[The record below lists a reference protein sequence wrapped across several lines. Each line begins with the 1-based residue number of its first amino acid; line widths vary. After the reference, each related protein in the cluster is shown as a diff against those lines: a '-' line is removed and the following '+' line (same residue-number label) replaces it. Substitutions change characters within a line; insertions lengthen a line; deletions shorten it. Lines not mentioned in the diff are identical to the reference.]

1 MKRYEVKKLLC
12 FLKFRYIYIYF
23 LLYIVADYFFKDRV
37 SELGVFSFINSY
49 FGIVVFPLIIIL
61 LFSILFPFI
70 NNKTKKMLLS
80 VRLYCFFL
88 LSLSCILLY
97 LMYALKLPFAEIVA
111 DDEIIERF
119 LQLSLY
125 KYKIGLVATYGFY
138 LLLTNVMFK
147 YIYIGLGVI
156 IFCTTFLIVAKA
168 INRGI
173 SKMYHDYKERKRI
186 AREEQLIREQIA
198 IKEALEKREAMM
210 KEKLEQEKE
219 NKIKERVEEVLLNK
233 ELILDN
239 STTEDENIPKEKEEK
254 EIPKSLNPNKNLS
267 QEKIENR
274 NNPPESS
281 ERFNDN
287 FNLFT
292 INNSEEKEKN
302 GNILDESTKNDGI
315 DKINERELLKII
327 KEKEGVKNDTS
338 IKISKEKR
346 DS

>member
-1 MKRYEVKKLLC
+1 MKKLLC

-23 LLYIVADYFFKDRV
+23 LLYIVADYFFKGRV
-37 SELGVFSFINSY
+37 SELGVFNFISSY

-97 LMYALKLPFAEIVA
+97 LMYILKLPFDEVVA
-111 DDEIIERF
+111 DDKIVREF

-186 AREEQLIREQIA
+186 AKEEQLIREQIA

-219 NKIKERVEEVLLNK
+219 NKIKERVEEVLLNR
-233 ELILDN
+233 EIILDN
-239 STTEDENIPKEKEEK
+239 STSEVENTPQEDQDKKIT
-254 EIPKSLNPNKNLS
+254 KSLDPNKNLS

-292 INNSEEKEKN
+292 INSSEEKNKN
-302 GNILDESTKNDGI
+302 RNTLDETLKNEEI

-338 IKISKEKR
+338 IKISKKKR

>member
-1 MKRYEVKKLLC
+1 MKKLLW

-23 LLYIVADYFFKDRV
+23 LLYMVADYFFKGRV
-37 SELGVFSFINSY
+37 SELGIFSFIDSY

-70 NNKTKKMLLS
+70 TNKTKKMLLS

-88 LSLSCILLY
+88 LSISCILLY
-97 LMYALKLPFAEIVA
+97 LMYILKLPFAETIA
-111 DDEIIERF
+111 DDEIIKEF
-119 LQLSLY
+119 FQLSIY

-147 YIYIGLGVI
+147 YLYIGLGVI

-173 SKMYHDYKERKRI
+173 SKMYHNYKEKKRI

-198 IKEALEKREAMM
+198 IKEALEKREALM

-239 STTEDENIPKEKEEK
+239 STTEVENILEEEK
-254 EIPKSLNPNKNLS
+254 KTVTKSLDPNKNLS

-274 NNPPESS
+274 NNPPKNS

-292 INNSEEKEKN
+292 ISDNSKEKDKN
-302 GNILDESTKNDGI
+302 GNILDENIKNDGI

>member
-1 MKRYEVKKLLC
+1 MKKLLW

-23 LLYIVADYFFKDRV
+23 LLYMVADYFFKGRV
-37 SELGVFSFINSY
+37 SELGIFSFIDSY

-70 NNKTKKMLLS
+70 TNKTKKMLLS

-88 LSLSCILLY
+88 LSISCILLY
-97 LMYALKLPFAEIVA
+97 LMYILKLPFAETIA
-111 DDEIIERF
+111 DDEIIKEF
-119 LQLSLY
+119 FQLSIY

-147 YIYIGLGVI
+147 YLYIGLGVI

-173 SKMYHDYKERKRI
+173 SKMYHNYKEKKRI

-198 IKEALEKREAMM
+198 IKEALEKREALM

-239 STTEDENIPKEKEEK
+239 STTEVENILEEEK
-254 EIPKSLNPNKNLS
+254 KTVTKSLDPNKNIS

-274 NNPPESS
+274 NNPPKNS

-292 INNSEEKEKN
+292 ISDNSKEKDKN
-302 GNILDESTKNDGI
+302 GNILDENIKNDGI

>member
-1 MKRYEVKKLLC
+1 MKKLLW

-23 LLYIVADYFFKDRV
+23 LLYMVADYFFKGRV
-37 SELGVFSFINSY
+37 SELGIFSFIDSY

-70 NNKTKKMLLS
+70 TNKTKKMLLS

-88 LSLSCILLY
+88 LSISCILLY
-97 LMYALKLPFAEIVA
+97 LMYILKLPFAETIA
-111 DDEIIERF
+111 DDEIIKEF
-119 LQLSLY
+119 FQLSIY

-147 YIYIGLGVI
+147 YLYIGLGVI

-173 SKMYHDYKERKRI
+173 SKMYHNYKEKKRI

-198 IKEALEKREAMM
+198 IKEALEKREALM

-239 STTEDENIPKEKEEK
+239 STPEVENILEEEK
-254 EIPKSLNPNKNLS
+254 KTVTKSLDPNKNLS

-274 NNPPESS
+274 NNPPKNS

-292 INNSEEKEKN
+292 INDNSKEKDKN
-302 GNILDESTKNDGI
+302 GNILDENIKNDGI

-338 IKISKEKR
+338 IKVSKEKR

>member
-1 MKRYEVKKLLC
+1 MKKLLW

-23 LLYIVADYFFKDRV
+23 LLYMVADYFFKGRV
-37 SELGVFSFINSY
+37 SELGIFSFIDSY

-70 NNKTKKMLLS
+70 TNKTKKMLLS

-88 LSLSCILLY
+88 LSISCILLY
-97 LMYALKLPFAEIVA
+97 LMYILKLPFAETIA
-111 DDEIIERF
+111 DDEIIKEF
-119 LQLSLY
+119 FQLSIY

-147 YIYIGLGVI
+147 YLYIGLGVI

-173 SKMYHDYKERKRI
+173 SKMYHNYKEKKRI

-198 IKEALEKREAMM
+198 IKEALEKREALM

-239 STTEDENIPKEKEEK
+239 STTELENILEEEK
-254 EIPKSLNPNKNLS
+254 KTVTKSLDPNKNLS

-274 NNPPESS
+274 NNPPKNS

-292 INNSEEKEKN
+292 INDNSKEKDKN
-302 GNILDESTKNDGI
+302 GNILDENIKNDGI

-338 IKISKEKR
+338 LKISKEKR

>member
-1 MKRYEVKKLLC
+1 MKKLLW

-23 LLYIVADYFFKDRV
+23 LLYLVADYFFKGRV
-37 SELGVFSFINSY
+37 SELGIFSFIDSY

-70 NNKTKKMLLS
+70 TNKTKKMLLS

-88 LSLSCILLY
+88 LSISCILLY
-97 LMYALKLPFAEIVA
+97 LMYILKLPFAETIA
-111 DDEIIERF
+111 DDEIIKEF
-119 LQLSLY
+119 FQLSIY

-147 YIYIGLGVI
+147 YLYIGLGII

-173 SKMYHDYKERKRI
+173 SKMYHNYKEKKRI

-198 IKEALEKREAMM
+198 IKEALEKREALM

-239 STTEDENIPKEKEEK
+239 STTEVENILEEEK
-254 EIPKSLNPNKNLS
+254 KTVTKSLDPNKNIS

-274 NNPPESS
+274 NNPPKNS

-292 INNSEEKEKN
+292 ISDNSKEKDKN
-302 GNILDESTKNDGI
+302 GNILDENIKNDGI

>member
-1 MKRYEVKKLLC
+1 MKKLLC

-23 LLYIVADYFFKDRV
+23 LLYIVADYFFKGRV
-37 SELGVFSFINSY
+37 SELGVFNFISSY

-97 LMYALKLPFAEIVA
+97 LMYILKLPFDEVVA
-111 DDEIIERF
+111 DDKIVREF

-186 AREEQLIREQIA
+186 AKEEQLIREQIA

-219 NKIKERVEEVLLNK
+219 NKIKERVEEVLLNR
-233 ELILDN
+233 EIILDN
-239 STTEDENIPKEKEEK
+239 SATEDENIPKEEEEK
-254 EIPKSLNPNKNLS
+254 KIPKSLNPNKNLS

-327 KEKEGVKNDTS
+327 KEKEGAKNDTS

>member
-1 MKRYEVKKLLC
+1 MKKLLW

-23 LLYIVADYFFKDRV
+23 LLYMVADYFFKGRV
-37 SELGVFSFINSY
+37 SELGIFSFIDSY

-70 NNKTKKMLLS
+70 TNKTKKMLLS

-88 LSLSCILLY
+88 LSISCILLY
-97 LMYALKLPFAEIVA
+97 LMYILKLPFAETIA
-111 DDEIIERF
+111 DDEIIKEF
-119 LQLSLY
+119 FQLSIY

-147 YIYIGLGVI
+147 YLYIGLGVI

-173 SKMYHDYKERKRI
+173 SKMYHNYKEKKRI

-198 IKEALEKREAMM
+198 IKEALEKREALM

-239 STTEDENIPKEKEEK
+239 STTELENILEEEK
-254 EIPKSLNPNKNLS
+254 KTVTKSLDPNKNLS

-274 NNPPESS
+274 NNPPKNS

-292 INNSEEKEKN
+292 INDNSKEKDKN
-302 GNILDESTKNDGI
+302 GNILDENIKNDGI

>member
-1 MKRYEVKKLLC
+1 MKKLLW

-23 LLYIVADYFFKDRV
+23 LLYMVADYFFKGRV
-37 SELGVFSFINSY
+37 SELGIFSFIDSY

-70 NNKTKKMLLS
+70 TNKTKKMLLS

-88 LSLSCILLY
+88 LSISCILLY
-97 LMYALKLPFAEIVA
+97 LMYILKLPFAETIA
-111 DDEIIERF
+111 DDEIIKEF
-119 LQLSLY
+119 FQLSIY

-147 YIYIGLGVI
+147 YLYIGLGVI

-173 SKMYHDYKERKRI
+173 SKMYHNYKEKKRI

-198 IKEALEKREAMM
+198 IKEALEKREALM

-239 STTEDENIPKEKEEK
+239 STTEVENILEEEK
-254 EIPKSLNPNKNLS
+254 KTVTKSLDPNKNLS

-274 NNPPESS
+274 NNPPKNS

-292 INNSEEKEKN
+292 INDNSKEKDKN
-302 GNILDESTKNDGI
+302 GNILDENIKNDGI

>member
-1 MKRYEVKKLLC
+1 MKKLLW

-23 LLYIVADYFFKDRV
+23 LLYMVADYFFKGRV
-37 SELGVFSFINSY
+37 SELGIFSFIDSY
-49 FGIVVFPLIIIL
+49 
-61 LFSILFPFI
+61 FPFI
-70 NNKTKKMLLS
+70 TNKTKKMLLS

-88 LSLSCILLY
+88 LSISCILLY
-97 LMYALKLPFAEIVA
+97 LMYILKLPFAETIA
-111 DDEIIERF
+111 DDEIIKEF
-119 LQLSLY
+119 FQLSIY

-147 YIYIGLGVI
+147 YLYIGLGVI

-173 SKMYHDYKERKRI
+173 SKMYHNYKEKKRI

-198 IKEALEKREAMM
+198 IKEALEKREALM

-239 STTEDENIPKEKEEK
+239 STTEVENILEEEK
-254 EIPKSLNPNKNLS
+254 KTVTKSLDPNKNLS

-274 NNPPESS
+274 NNPPKNS

-292 INNSEEKEKN
+292 INDNSKEKEKN

-327 KEKEGVKNDTS
+327 KEKEGAKNDTS

>member
-1 MKRYEVKKLLC
+1 MKKLLW

-23 LLYIVADYFFKDRV
+23 LLYMVADYFFKGRV
-37 SELGVFSFINSY
+37 SELGIFSFIDSY

-70 NNKTKKMLLS
+70 TNKTKKMLLS

-88 LSLSCILLY
+88 LSISCILLY
-97 LMYALKLPFAEIVA
+97 LMYILKLPFAETIA
-111 DDEIIERF
+111 DDEIIKEF
-119 LQLSLY
+119 FQLSIY

-147 YIYIGLGVI
+147 YLYIGLGVI

-173 SKMYHDYKERKRI
+173 SKMYHNYKEKKRI

-198 IKEALEKREAMM
+198 IKEALEKREALM

-239 STTEDENIPKEKEEK
+239 STTEVENILEEEK
-254 EIPKSLNPNKNLS
+254 KTVTKSLDPNKNLS

-274 NNPPESS
+274 NNPPKNS

-292 INNSEEKEKN
+292 INDNSKEKDKN
-302 GNILDESTKNDGI
+302 GNILDENIKNDGI

-338 IKISKEKR
+338 LKISKEKR

>member
-1 MKRYEVKKLLC
+1 MKKLLW

-23 LLYIVADYFFKDRV
+23 LLYMVADYFFKGRV
-37 SELGVFSFINSY
+37 SELGIFSFIDSY
-49 FGIVVFPLIIIL
+49 FGIVIFPLIIIL

-70 NNKTKKMLLS
+70 TNKTKKMLLS

-88 LSLSCILLY
+88 LSISCILLY
-97 LMYALKLPFAEIVA
+97 LMYILKLPFAETIA
-111 DDEIIERF
+111 DDEIIKEF
-119 LQLSLY
+119 FQLSIY

-147 YIYIGLGVI
+147 YLYIGLGVI

-173 SKMYHDYKERKRI
+173 SKMYHNYKEKKRI

-198 IKEALEKREAMM
+198 IKEALEKREALM

-239 STTEDENIPKEKEEK
+239 STTEVENILEEEK
-254 EIPKSLNPNKNLS
+254 KTVTKSLDPNKNLS

-274 NNPPESS
+274 NNPPKNS

-292 INNSEEKEKN
+292 INDNSKEKDKN
-302 GNILDESTKNDGI
+302 GNILDENIKNDGI

>member
-1 MKRYEVKKLLC
+1 M
-12 FLKFRYIYIYF
+12 
-23 LLYIVADYFFKDRV
+23 VADYFFKGRV
-37 SELGVFSFINSY
+37 SELGIFSFIDSY
-49 FGIVVFPLIIIL
+49 FGIVIFPLIIIL

-70 NNKTKKMLLS
+70 TNKTKKMLLS

-88 LSLSCILLY
+88 LSISCILLY
-97 LMYALKLPFAEIVA
+97 LMYILKLPFAETIA
-111 DDEIIERF
+111 DDEIIKEF
-119 LQLSLY
+119 FQLSIY

-147 YIYIGLGVI
+147 YLYIGLGVI

-173 SKMYHDYKERKRI
+173 SKMYHNYKEKKRI

-198 IKEALEKREAMM
+198 IKEALEKREALM

-239 STTEDENIPKEKEEK
+239 STTEVENILEEEK
-254 EIPKSLNPNKNLS
+254 KTVTKSLDPNKNLS

-274 NNPPESS
+274 NNPPKNS

-292 INNSEEKEKN
+292 INDNSKEKNKN
-302 GNILDESTKNDGI
+302 GNILDENIKNDGI

>member
-1 MKRYEVKKLLC
+1 M
-12 FLKFRYIYIYF
+12 
-23 LLYIVADYFFKDRV
+23 VADYFFKGRV
-37 SELGVFSFINSY
+37 SELGIFSFIDSY

-70 NNKTKKMLLS
+70 TNKTKKMLLS

-88 LSLSCILLY
+88 LSISCILLY
-97 LMYALKLPFAEIVA
+97 LMYILKLPFAETIA
-111 DDEIIERF
+111 DDEIIKEF
-119 LQLSLY
+119 FQLSIY

-147 YIYIGLGVI
+147 YLYIGLGVI

-173 SKMYHDYKERKRI
+173 SKMYHNYKEKKRI

-198 IKEALEKREAMM
+198 IKEALEKREALM

-239 STTEDENIPKEKEEK
+239 STTELENILEEEK
-254 EIPKSLNPNKNLS
+254 KTVTKSLDPNKNIS

-274 NNPPESS
+274 NNPPKNS

-292 INNSEEKEKN
+292 INDNSKEKDKN
-302 GNILDESTKNDGI
+302 GNILDENIKNDGI

>member
-1 MKRYEVKKLLC
+1 MKKLLW

-23 LLYIVADYFFKDRV
+23 LLYMVADYFFKGRV
-37 SELGVFSFINSY
+37 SELGIFSFIDSY

-70 NNKTKKMLLS
+70 TNKTKKMLLS

-88 LSLSCILLY
+88 LSISCILLY
-97 LMYALKLPFAEIVA
+97 LMYILKLPFAETIA
-111 DDEIIERF
+111 DDEIIKEF
-119 LQLSLY
+119 FQLSIY

-147 YIYIGLGVI
+147 YLYIGLGVI

-173 SKMYHDYKERKRI
+173 SKMYHNYKEKKRI

-198 IKEALEKREAMM
+198 IKEALEKREALM

-239 STTEDENIPKEKEEK
+239 STTEVENILEEEK
-254 EIPKSLNPNKNLS
+254 KTVTKSLDPNKNIS

-274 NNPPESS
+274 NNPPKNS

-292 INNSEEKEKN
+292 INDNSKEKDKN
-302 GNILDESTKNDGI
+302 GNILDENIKNDGI

>member
-1 MKRYEVKKLLC
+1 
-12 FLKFRYIYIYF
+12 
-23 LLYIVADYFFKDRV
+23 
-37 SELGVFSFINSY
+37 
-49 FGIVVFPLIIIL
+49 
-61 LFSILFPFI
+61 
-70 NNKTKKMLLS
+70 
-80 VRLYCFFL
+80 
-88 LSLSCILLY
+88 
-97 LMYALKLPFAEIVA
+97 
-111 DDEIIERF
+111 
-119 LQLSLY
+119 
-125 KYKIGLVATYGFY
+125 
-138 LLLTNVMFK
+138 
-147 YIYIGLGVI
+147 
-156 IFCTTFLIVAKA
+156 
-168 INRGI
+168 
-173 SKMYHDYKERKRI
+173 MYHNYKERKRI

-198 IKEALEKREAMM
+198 IKEALEKREALM

-239 STTEDENIPKEKEEK
+239 STTEVENILEEEEEK
-254 EIPKSLNPNKNLS
+254 TVTKSLDPNKNLS

-274 NNPPESS
+274 NNPPKNS

-292 INNSEEKEKN
+292 ISDNSKEKDKN
-302 GNILDESTKNDGI
+302 GNILDENIKNDGI

>member
-1 MKRYEVKKLLC
+1 MKKLLW

-23 LLYIVADYFFKDRV
+23 LLYMVVDYFFKGRV
-37 SELGVFSFINSY
+37 SELGIFSFIDSY

-70 NNKTKKMLLS
+70 TNKTKKMLLS

-88 LSLSCILLY
+88 LSISCILLY
-97 LMYALKLPFAEIVA
+97 LMYILKLPFAETIA
-111 DDEIIERF
+111 DDEIIKEF
-119 LQLSLY
+119 FQLSIY

-147 YIYIGLGVI
+147 YLYIGLGVI

-173 SKMYHDYKERKRI
+173 SKMYHNYKEKKRI

-198 IKEALEKREAMM
+198 IKEALEKREALM

-239 STTEDENIPKEKEEK
+239 STTELENILEEEK
-254 EIPKSLNPNKNLS
+254 KTVTKSLDPNKNLS

-274 NNPPESS
+274 NNPPKNS

-292 INNSEEKEKN
+292 INDNSKEKDKN
-302 GNILDESTKNDGI
+302 GNILDENIKNDGI

>member
-1 MKRYEVKKLLC
+1 
-12 FLKFRYIYIYF
+12 
-23 LLYIVADYFFKDRV
+23 
-37 SELGVFSFINSY
+37 
-49 FGIVVFPLIIIL
+49 
-61 LFSILFPFI
+61 
-70 NNKTKKMLLS
+70 
-80 VRLYCFFL
+80 
-88 LSLSCILLY
+88 
-97 LMYALKLPFAEIVA
+97 
-111 DDEIIERF
+111 
-119 LQLSLY
+119 
-125 KYKIGLVATYGFY
+125 
-138 LLLTNVMFK
+138 
-147 YIYIGLGVI
+147 
-156 IFCTTFLIVAKA
+156 
-168 INRGI
+168 
-173 SKMYHDYKERKRI
+173 MYHNYKEKKRI

-198 IKEALEKREAMM
+198 IKEALEKREALM

-239 STTEDENIPKEKEEK
+239 STTEVENILEEEK
-254 EIPKSLNPNKNLS
+254 KTVTKSLDPNKNLS

-274 NNPPESS
+274 NNPPKNS

-292 INNSEEKEKN
+292 INDNSKEKDKN
-302 GNILDESTKNDGI
+302 GNILDENIKNDGI

>member
-1 MKRYEVKKLLC
+1 MKKLLW

-23 LLYIVADYFFKDRV
+23 LLYMVADYFFKGRV
-37 SELGVFSFINSY
+37 SELGIFSFIDSY

-70 NNKTKKMLLS
+70 TNKTKKMLLS

-88 LSLSCILLY
+88 LSISCILLY
-97 LMYALKLPFAEIVA
+97 LMYILKLPFAETIA
-111 DDEIIERF
+111 DDEIIKEF
-119 LQLSLY
+119 FQLSIY

-147 YIYIGLGVI
+147 YLYIGLGVI

-173 SKMYHDYKERKRI
+173 SKMYHNYKEKKRI

-198 IKEALEKREAMM
+198 IKEALEKREALM

-239 STTEDENIPKEKEEK
+239 STTEVENILEEEK
-254 EIPKSLNPNKNLS
+254 KTVTKSLDPNKNLS

-274 NNPPESS
+274 NNPPKNS

-292 INNSEEKEKN
+292 INDNSKEKDKN
-302 GNILDESTKNDGI
+302 GNILDENIKNDGI

-327 KEKEGVKNDTS
+327 KEKEGAKNDTS

>member
-1 MKRYEVKKLLC
+1 MKKLLW

-23 LLYIVADYFFKDRV
+23 LLYMVADYFFKGRV
-37 SELGVFSFINSY
+37 SELGIFSFIDSY

-70 NNKTKKMLLS
+70 TNKTKKMLLS

-88 LSLSCILLY
+88 LSISCILLY
-97 LMYALKLPFAEIVA
+97 LMYILKLPFAETIA
-111 DDEIIERF
+111 DDEIIKEF
-119 LQLSLY
+119 FQLSIY

-147 YIYIGLGVI
+147 YLYIGLGVI

-173 SKMYHDYKERKRI
+173 SKMYHNYKEKKRI

-198 IKEALEKREAMM
+198 IKEALEKREALM

-239 STTEDENIPKEKEEK
+239 STTEVENILEEEK
-254 EIPKSLNPNKNLS
+254 KTVTKSLDPNKNLS

-274 NNPPESS
+274 NNPPENS

-292 INNSEEKEKN
+292 INDNSKEKDKN
-302 GNILDESTKNDGI
+302 GNILDENIKNDGI

>member
-1 MKRYEVKKLLC
+1 MKKLLW

-23 LLYIVADYFFKDRV
+23 LLYMVADYFFKGRV
-37 SELGVFSFINSY
+37 SELGVFSFIDSY
-49 FGIVVFPLIIIL
+49 FGIVVFPLIVIL

-88 LSLSCILLY
+88 LSISCILLY
-97 LMYALKLPFAEIVA
+97 LMYILKLPFAETIA
-111 DDEIIERF
+111 DDEIIKEF
-119 LQLSLY
+119 FQLSIY

-147 YIYIGLGVI
+147 YLYIGLGVI

-173 SKMYHDYKERKRI
+173 SKMYHNYKEKKRI

-198 IKEALEKREAMM
+198 IKEALEKREALM

-239 STTEDENIPKEKEEK
+239 STTEVENILEEEK
-254 EIPKSLNPNKNLS
+254 KTVTKSLDPNKNLS

-274 NNPPESS
+274 NNPPKNS

-292 INNSEEKEKN
+292 INDNSKEKDKN
-302 GNILDESTKNDGI
+302 GNILDENIKNDGI

>member
-1 MKRYEVKKLLC
+1 M
-12 FLKFRYIYIYF
+12 
-23 LLYIVADYFFKDRV
+23 VADYFFKGRV
-37 SELGVFSFINSY
+37 SELGIFSFIDSY

-70 NNKTKKMLLS
+70 TNKTKKMLLS

-88 LSLSCILLY
+88 LSISCILLY
-97 LMYALKLPFAEIVA
+97 LMYILKLPFAETIA
-111 DDEIIERF
+111 DDEIIKEF
-119 LQLSLY
+119 FQLSIY

-147 YIYIGLGVI
+147 YLYIGLGVI

-173 SKMYHDYKERKRI
+173 SKMYHNYKEKKRI

-198 IKEALEKREAMM
+198 IKEALEKREALM

-239 STTEDENIPKEKEEK
+239 STTELENILEEEK
-254 EIPKSLNPNKNLS
+254 KTVTKSLDPNKNLS

-274 NNPPESS
+274 NNPPKNS

-292 INNSEEKEKN
+292 INDNSKEKDKN
-302 GNILDESTKNDGI
+302 GNILDENIKNDGI

>member
-1 MKRYEVKKLLC
+1 M
-12 FLKFRYIYIYF
+12 
-23 LLYIVADYFFKDRV
+23 VADYFFKGRV
-37 SELGVFSFINSY
+37 SELGIFSFIDSY

-70 NNKTKKMLLS
+70 TNKTKKMLLS

-88 LSLSCILLY
+88 LSISCILLY
-97 LMYALKLPFAEIVA
+97 LMYILKLPFAETIA
-111 DDEIIERF
+111 DDEIIKEF
-119 LQLSLY
+119 FQLSIY

-147 YIYIGLGVI
+147 YLYIGLGVI

-173 SKMYHDYKERKRI
+173 SKMYHNYKEKKRI

-198 IKEALEKREAMM
+198 IKEALEKREALM

-239 STTEDENIPKEKEEK
+239 STTEVENILEEEK
-254 EIPKSLNPNKNLS
+254 KTVTKSLDPNKNIS

-274 NNPPESS
+274 NNPPKNS

-292 INNSEEKEKN
+292 ISDNSKEKDKN
-302 GNILDESTKNDGI
+302 GNILDENIKNDGI

>member
-1 MKRYEVKKLLC
+1 MKKLLC

-23 LLYIVADYFFKDRV
+23 LLYMVADYFFKGRV
-37 SELGVFSFINSY
+37 SELGVFNFINSY

-173 SKMYHDYKERKRI
+173 SKIYHDYKERKRI

-254 EIPKSLNPNKNLS
+254 KIPKSLNPNKNLS

-315 DKINERELLKII
+315 EKINERELLKII
-327 KEKEGVKNDTS
+327 KEKEGAKNDTS

>member
-1 MKRYEVKKLLC
+1 M
-12 FLKFRYIYIYF
+12 
-23 LLYIVADYFFKDRV
+23 VADYFFKGRV
-37 SELGVFSFINSY
+37 SELGIFSFIDSY

-70 NNKTKKMLLS
+70 TNKTKKMLLS

-88 LSLSCILLY
+88 LSISCILLY
-97 LMYALKLPFAEIVA
+97 LMYILKLPFAETIA
-111 DDEIIERF
+111 DDEIIKEF
-119 LQLSLY
+119 FQLSIY

-147 YIYIGLGVI
+147 YLYIGLGVI

-173 SKMYHDYKERKRI
+173 SKMYHNYKEKKRI

-198 IKEALEKREAMM
+198 IKEALEKREALM

-239 STTEDENIPKEKEEK
+239 STTEVENILEEK
-254 EIPKSLNPNKNLS
+254 KKTVTKSLDPNKNLS

-274 NNPPESS
+274 NNPPKNS

-292 INNSEEKEKN
+292 INDNSKEKDKN
-302 GNILDESTKNDGI
+302 GNILDENIKNDGI

>member
-1 MKRYEVKKLLC
+1 MKKLLW

-23 LLYIVADYFFKDRV
+23 LLYMVVDYFFKGRV
-37 SELGVFSFINSY
+37 SELGIFSFIDSY

-70 NNKTKKMLLS
+70 TNKTKKMLLS

-88 LSLSCILLY
+88 LSISCILLY
-97 LMYALKLPFAEIVA
+97 LMYILKLPFAETIA
-111 DDEIIERF
+111 DDEIIKEF
-119 LQLSLY
+119 FQLSIY

-147 YIYIGLGVI
+147 YLYIGLGVI

-173 SKMYHDYKERKRI
+173 SKMYHNYKEKKRI

-198 IKEALEKREAMM
+198 IKEALEKREALM

-239 STTEDENIPKEKEEK
+239 STTEVENILEEEK
-254 EIPKSLNPNKNLS
+254 KTVTKSLDPNKNLS

-274 NNPPESS
+274 NNPPKNS

-292 INNSEEKEKN
+292 INDNSKEKDKN
-302 GNILDESTKNDGI
+302 GNILDENIKNDGI

>member
-1 MKRYEVKKLLC
+1 MKKLLW

-23 LLYIVADYFFKDRV
+23 LLYMVADYFFKGRV
-37 SELGVFSFINSY
+37 SELGIFSFIDSY

-70 NNKTKKMLLS
+70 TNKTKKMLLS

-88 LSLSCILLY
+88 LSISCILLY
-97 LMYALKLPFAEIVA
+97 LMYILKLPFAETIA
-111 DDEIIERF
+111 DDEIIKEF
-119 LQLSLY
+119 FQLSIY

-147 YIYIGLGVI
+147 YLYIGLGVI

-173 SKMYHDYKERKRI
+173 SKMYHNYKEKKRI

-198 IKEALEKREAMM
+198 IKEALEKREALM

-239 STTEDENIPKEKEEK
+239 STPEVENILEEEK
-254 EIPKSLNPNKNLS
+254 KTVTKSLDPNKNLS

-274 NNPPESS
+274 NNPPKNS

-292 INNSEEKEKN
+292 INDNSKEKDKN
-302 GNILDESTKNDGI
+302 GNILDENIKNDGI

>member
-23 LLYIVADYFFKDRV
+23 LLYIVADYFFKGRV
-37 SELGVFSFINSY
+37 SELGVFNFINSY

-173 SKMYHDYKERKRI
+173 SKIYHDYKERKRI

-198 IKEALEKREAMM
+198 IKEAREKREAMM

-233 ELILDN
+233 ELILDT

-254 EIPKSLNPNKNLS
+254 KIPKSLNPNKNLS

-315 DKINERELLKII
+315 EEINERELLKII
-327 KEKEGVKNDTS
+327 KEKEGAKNDTS

>member
-1 MKRYEVKKLLC
+1 MKKLLW

-23 LLYIVADYFFKDRV
+23 LLYMVADYFFKGRV
-37 SELGVFSFINSY
+37 SELGIFSFIDSY
-49 FGIVVFPLIIIL
+49 FGIVIFPLIIIL

-70 NNKTKKMLLS
+70 TNKTKKMLLS

-88 LSLSCILLY
+88 LSISCILLY
-97 LMYALKLPFAEIVA
+97 LMYILKLPFAETIA
-111 DDEIIERF
+111 DDEIIKEF
-119 LQLSLY
+119 FQLSIY

-147 YIYIGLGVI
+147 YLYIGLGVI

-173 SKMYHDYKERKRI
+173 SKMYHNYKEKKRI

-198 IKEALEKREAMM
+198 IKEALEKREALM

-239 STTEDENIPKEKEEK
+239 STTEVENILEEEK
-254 EIPKSLNPNKNLS
+254 KTVTKSLDPNKNLS

-274 NNPPESS
+274 NNPPKNS

-292 INNSEEKEKN
+292 INDNSKEKDKN
-302 GNILDESTKNDGI
+302 GNILDENIKNDGI

-338 IKISKEKR
+338 LKISKEKR

>member
-1 MKRYEVKKLLC
+1 MKKLLW

-23 LLYIVADYFFKDRV
+23 LLYMVADYFFKGRV
-37 SELGVFSFINSY
+37 SELGIFSFIDSY
-49 FGIVVFPLIIIL
+49 FGIVIFPLIIIL

-70 NNKTKKMLLS
+70 TNKTKKMLLS

-88 LSLSCILLY
+88 LSISCILLY
-97 LMYALKLPFAEIVA
+97 LMYILKLPFAETIA
-111 DDEIIERF
+111 DDEIIKEF
-119 LQLSLY
+119 FQLSIY

-147 YIYIGLGVI
+147 YLYIGLGVI

-173 SKMYHDYKERKRI
+173 SKMYHNYKEKKRI

-198 IKEALEKREAMM
+198 IKEALEKREALM

-239 STTEDENIPKEKEEK
+239 STTEVENILEEEK
-254 EIPKSLNPNKNLS
+254 KTVTKSLDPNKNLS

-274 NNPPESS
+274 NNPPKNS

-292 INNSEEKEKN
+292 INDNSKEKNKN
-302 GNILDESTKNDGI
+302 GNILDENIKNDGI

>member
-1 MKRYEVKKLLC
+1 MKKLLW

-23 LLYIVADYFFKDRV
+23 LLYMVVDYFFKGRV
-37 SELGVFSFINSY
+37 SELGIFSFIDSY

-70 NNKTKKMLLS
+70 TNKTKKMLLS

-88 LSLSCILLY
+88 LSISCILLY
-97 LMYALKLPFAEIVA
+97 LMYILKLPFAETIA
-111 DDEIIERF
+111 DDEIIKEF
-119 LQLSLY
+119 FQLSIY

-147 YIYIGLGVI
+147 YLYIGLGVI

-173 SKMYHDYKERKRI
+173 SKMYHNYKEKKRI

-198 IKEALEKREAMM
+198 IKEALEKREALM

-239 STTEDENIPKEKEEK
+239 STTEVENILEEEK
-254 EIPKSLNPNKNLS
+254 KTVTKSLDPNKNLS

-274 NNPPESS
+274 NNPPKNS

-292 INNSEEKEKN
+292 INDNSKEKDKN
-302 GNILDESTKNDGI
+302 GNILDENIKNDGI

-338 IKISKEKR
+338 IKVSKEKR

>member
-1 MKRYEVKKLLC
+1 M
-12 FLKFRYIYIYF
+12 
-23 LLYIVADYFFKDRV
+23 VADYFFKGRV
-37 SELGVFSFINSY
+37 SELGIFSFIDSY

-70 NNKTKKMLLS
+70 TNKTKKMLLS

-88 LSLSCILLY
+88 LSISCILLY
-97 LMYALKLPFAEIVA
+97 LMYILKLPFAETIA
-111 DDEIIERF
+111 DDEIIKEF
-119 LQLSLY
+119 FQLSIY

-147 YIYIGLGVI
+147 YLYIGLGVI

-173 SKMYHDYKERKRI
+173 SKMYHNYKEKKRI

-198 IKEALEKREAMM
+198 IKEALEKREALM

-239 STTEDENIPKEKEEK
+239 STTEVENILEEEK
-254 EIPKSLNPNKNLS
+254 KTVIKSLDPNKNLS

-274 NNPPESS
+274 NNPPKNS

-292 INNSEEKEKN
+292 ISDNSKEKDKN
-302 GNILDESTKNDGI
+302 GNILDENIKNDGI

>member
-1 MKRYEVKKLLC
+1 M
-12 FLKFRYIYIYF
+12 
-23 LLYIVADYFFKDRV
+23 VADYFFKGRV
-37 SELGVFSFINSY
+37 SELGIFSFIDSY

-70 NNKTKKMLLS
+70 TNKTKKMLLS

-88 LSLSCILLY
+88 LSISCILLY
-97 LMYALKLPFAEIVA
+97 LMYILKLPFAETIA
-111 DDEIIERF
+111 DDEIIKEF
-119 LQLSLY
+119 FQLSIY

-147 YIYIGLGVI
+147 YLYIGLGVI

-173 SKMYHDYKERKRI
+173 SKMYHNYKEKKRI

-198 IKEALEKREAMM
+198 IKEALEKREALM

-239 STTEDENIPKEKEEK
+239 STTEVENILEEEK
-254 EIPKSLNPNKNLS
+254 KTVTKSLDPNKNLS

-274 NNPPESS
+274 NNPPKNS

-292 INNSEEKEKN
+292 INDNSKEKDKN
-302 GNILDESTKNDGI
+302 GNILDENIKNDGI

>member
-1 MKRYEVKKLLC
+1 MKKLLW

-23 LLYIVADYFFKDRV
+23 LLYMVADYFFKGRV
-37 SELGVFSFINSY
+37 SELGIFSFIDSY

-70 NNKTKKMLLS
+70 TNKTKKMLLS

-88 LSLSCILLY
+88 LSISCILLY
-97 LMYALKLPFAEIVA
+97 LMYILKLPFAETIA
-111 DDEIIERF
+111 DDEIIKEF
-119 LQLSLY
+119 FQLSIY

-147 YIYIGLGVI
+147 YLYIGLGVI

-173 SKMYHDYKERKRI
+173 SKMYHNYKEKKRI

-198 IKEALEKREAMM
+198 IKEALEKREALM

-239 STTEDENIPKEKEEK
+239 STTEVENILEEEK
-254 EIPKSLNPNKNLS
+254 KTVTKSLDPNKNLS

-274 NNPPESS
+274 NNPPKNS

-292 INNSEEKEKN
+292 INDNSKEKNKN
-302 GNILDESTKNDGI
+302 GNILDENIKNDGI

-338 IKISKEKR
+338 LKISKEKR

>member
-1 MKRYEVKKLLC
+1 MKKLLW

-23 LLYIVADYFFKDRV
+23 LLYMVADYFFKGRV
-37 SELGVFSFINSY
+37 SELGIFSFIDSY

-70 NNKTKKMLLS
+70 TNKTKKMLLS

-88 LSLSCILLY
+88 LSISCILLY
-97 LMYALKLPFAEIVA
+97 LMYILKLPFAETIA
-111 DDEIIERF
+111 DDEIIKEF
-119 LQLSLY
+119 FQLSIY

-147 YIYIGLGVI
+147 YLYIGLGVI

-173 SKMYHDYKERKRI
+173 SKMYHNYKEKKRI

-198 IKEALEKREAMM
+198 IKEALEKREALM

-239 STTEDENIPKEKEEK
+239 STTELENILEEEK
-254 EIPKSLNPNKNLS
+254 KTVTKSLDPNKNLS

-274 NNPPESS
+274 NNPPENS

-292 INNSEEKEKN
+292 INDNSKEKDKN
-302 GNILDESTKNDGI
+302 GNILDENIKNDGI

>member
-1 MKRYEVKKLLC
+1 MKKLLW

-23 LLYIVADYFFKDRV
+23 LLYMVADYFFKGRV
-37 SELGVFSFINSY
+37 SELGIFSFIDSY

-70 NNKTKKMLLS
+70 TNKTKKMLLS

-88 LSLSCILLY
+88 LSISCILLY
-97 LMYALKLPFAEIVA
+97 LMYILKLPFAETIA
-111 DDEIIERF
+111 DDEIIKEF
-119 LQLSLY
+119 FQLSIY

-147 YIYIGLGVI
+147 YLYIGLGVI

-173 SKMYHDYKERKRI
+173 SKMYHNYKEKKRI

-198 IKEALEKREAMM
+198 IKEALEKREALM

-239 STTEDENIPKEKEEK
+239 STTEVENILEEEK
-254 EIPKSLNPNKNLS
+254 KTVIKSLDPNKNLS

-274 NNPPESS
+274 NNPPKNS

-292 INNSEEKEKN
+292 ISDNSKEKDKN
-302 GNILDESTKNDGI
+302 GNILDENIKNDGI

>member
-1 MKRYEVKKLLC
+1 MKKLLW

-23 LLYIVADYFFKDRV
+23 LLYMVADYFFKGRV
-37 SELGVFSFINSY
+37 SELGIFSFIDSY
-49 FGIVVFPLIIIL
+49 FGIVIFPLIIIL

-70 NNKTKKMLLS
+70 TNKTKKMLLS

-88 LSLSCILLY
+88 LSISCILLY
-97 LMYALKLPFAEIVA
+97 LMYILKLPFAETIA
-111 DDEIIERF
+111 DDEIIKEF
-119 LQLSLY
+119 FQLSIY

-147 YIYIGLGVI
+147 YLYIGLGVI

-173 SKMYHDYKERKRI
+173 SKMYHNYKEKKRI

-198 IKEALEKREAMM
+198 IKEALEKREALM

-239 STTEDENIPKEKEEK
+239 STTEVENILEEEK
-254 EIPKSLNPNKNLS
+254 KTVTKSLDPNKNLS

-274 NNPPESS
+274 NNPPKNS

-292 INNSEEKEKN
+292 INDNSKEKNKN
-302 GNILDESTKNDGI
+302 GNILDENIKNDGI

-338 IKISKEKR
+338 LKISKEKR

>member
-1 MKRYEVKKLLC
+1 M
-12 FLKFRYIYIYF
+12 YI
-23 LLYIVADYFFKDRV
+23 
-37 SELGVFSFINSY
+37 
-49 FGIVVFPLIIIL
+49 
-61 LFSILFPFI
+61 
-70 NNKTKKMLLS
+70 
-80 VRLYCFFL
+80 
-88 LSLSCILLY
+88 
-97 LMYALKLPFAEIVA
+97 LKLPFAETIA
-111 DDEIIERF
+111 DDEIIKEF
-119 LQLSLY
+119 FQLSIY

-147 YIYIGLGVI
+147 YLYIGLGVI

-173 SKMYHDYKERKRI
+173 SKMYHNYKEKKRI

-233 ELILDN
+233 ELVLNN
-239 STTEDENIPKEKEEK
+239 STTEVENIPEEEEEK
-254 EIPKSLNPNKNLS
+254 KVTKSLDPNKNLS

-274 NNPPESS
+274 NNPPENS

-292 INNSEEKEKN
+292 INDNSKEKDKN
-302 GNILDESTKNDGI
+302 GNILDENIKNDGI